1 MCDRD
6 DRRFVVRAHVPGAL
20 TLTPAMLARLWERLA
35 AENIAERLFYDGG
48 VTCATGFAAF
58 MTAPDVYCYAVYAA
72 AGGADGGAG
81 GGGEPEPVAL
91 AWLNNFS
98 GRAAM
103 VHFAVLRAGLPMKT
117 AIGRIVVGFMLHG
130 QTAGG
135 GYCLDAL
142 YGMTPGSYVHVLR
155 FIRRLGFRV
164 QGAIPGAVALR
175 RPEGGQR
182 FEAGVLSV
190 CTRESLGPL
199 VL

>member
-1 MCDRD
+1 MYDRD
-6 DRRFVVRAHVPGAL
+6 DRRFLVRAHVPG
-20 TLTPAMLARLWERLA
+20 TPGLTPVMLGCLWERLVA
-35 AENIAERLFYDGG
+35 GNTAERLFYDGG
-48 VTCATGFAAF
+48 VTCGAEFAAF

-72 AGGADGGAG
+72 AGGAG

-103 VHFAVLRAGLPMKT
+103 VHFAVLQAGLPMKT
-117 AIGRIVVGFMLHG
+117 AIGRFVVGFMLHG
-130 QTAGG
+130 KTAEG

-164 QGAIPGAVALR
+164 QGTIPGAVALR
-175 RPEGGQR
+175 NPQGGER
-182 FEAGVLSV
+182 FEPGVLSV
-190 CTRESLGPL
+190 CTRESLER
-199 VL
+199 VA